1 MESRMVLIINAE
13 NRRLFGPELLAMHRQ
28 RKMLFV
34 DERCWNVPVVGDLEI
49 DRYDH
54 DATTY
59 LLAMSASDI
68 HDVLGS
74 VRLLPTETAH
84 LMSDLFPHACR
95 AEVPR
100 GARIWEVSRLC
111 IRSDIRS
118 RRLRLAL
125 LWEMVG
131 AVMETAL
138 LFGVEQVT
146 FVANA
151 ALLPLALGCGWRAD
165 VLGPTLPDGD
175 DEITA
180 VAARVTPAALR
191 NVRRRFGIV
200 APVTRFP
207 VPVSRQAA

>member
-13 NRRLFGPELLAMHRQ
+13 NRRLFEPELLAMHRQ
-28 RKMLFV
+28 RKALFV
-34 DERCWNVPVVGDLEI
+34 DERGWNVPVAGDLEI

-59 LLAMSASDI
+59 LLVKRSPEG
-68 HDVLGS
+68 DVLGS
-74 VRLLPTETAH
+74 VRLLPTVTSH
-84 LMSDLFPHACR
+84 LMSDLFGHACR
-95 AEVPR
+95 TEVPR
-100 GARIWEVSRLC
+100 GPRIWEASRLC
-111 IRSDIRS
+111 IRPDIRS

-125 LWEMVG
+125 LWETVG

-138 LFGVEQVT
+138 LFGVEHVT

-151 ALLPLALGCGWRAD
+151 ALLPLTLGCGWRTE
-165 VLGPTLPDGD
+165 VLGPAVPDGD

-191 NVRRRFGIV
+191 SLRRRYGIV

-207 VPVSRQAA
+207 VPLSCQAA

>member
-1 MESRMVLIINAE
+1 MVLIINAE
-13 NRRLFGPELLAMHRQ
+13 NRRLFEAELLSMHRQ
-28 RKMLFV
+28 RKVLFV
-34 DERCWNVPVVGDLEI
+34 DERCWKVPVVGDLEI
-49 DRYDH
+49 DPYDR

-59 LLAMSASDI
+59 LLAKSSPDS
-68 HDVLGS
+68 HTVLGS
-74 VRLLPTETAH
+74 VRLLPTVTAH
-84 LMSDLFPHACR
+84 LMSDLFGHACR
-95 AEVPR
+95 RDVPR
-100 GARIWEVSRLC
+100 GPRIWEASRLC
-111 IRSDIRS
+111 ISSDVRS
-118 RRLRLAL
+118 RRVRLAL
-125 LWEMVG
+125 LWEMIG

-180 VAARVTPAALR
+180 VAARVTPSALR
-191 NVRRRFGIV
+191 SVRYRFGVV

-207 VPVSRQAA
+207 LCVSRAA